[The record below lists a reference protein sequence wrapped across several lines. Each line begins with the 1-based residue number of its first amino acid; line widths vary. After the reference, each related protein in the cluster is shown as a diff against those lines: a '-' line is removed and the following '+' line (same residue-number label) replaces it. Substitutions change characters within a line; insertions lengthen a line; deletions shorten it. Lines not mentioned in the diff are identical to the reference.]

1 VAPLHWDRVQ
11 WPEFVAKL
19 EGYRENYSGE
29 GREDLAYVRCLRIMS
44 ERPMAARAART
55 RDIVLFLNTWACHLP
70 REDSIRLMSAWIREH
85 VEPLEHLEGLRLA
98 DADFAQRVPEMLPLY
113 NGVLELK
120 RGIRTMGDT
129 AASKFL
135 HALLPDAFVMWDN
148 NIKPFAA
155 CYSDFLIEMHGL
167 ARRLVTQSGIAPD
180 ALEEH
185 LRQHLG
191 YRVRSPLR
199 SPWTSTTG
207 TWPLASTSPPRPV
220 SAWP

>member
-1 VAPLHWDRVQ
+1 
-11 WPEFVAKL
+11 
-19 EGYRENYSGE
+19 
-29 GREDLAYVRCLRIMS
+29 
-44 ERPMAARAART
+44 
-55 RDIVLFLNTWACHLP
+55 
-70 REDSIRLMSAWIREH
+70 MSAWIREH

-135 HALLPDAFVMWDN
+135 HVLLPDAFVMWDN

-155 CYSDFLIEMHGL
+155 GYSDFLIEMHGL

-191 YRVRSPLR
+191 YGVRK
-199 SPWTSTTG
+199 T
-207 TWPLASTSPPRPV
+207 LAKYLDEYNWYV
-220 SAWP
+220 AVGEQ